1 MANYNKLIKMLQS
14 EYSHNKKWQLLF
26 IIFVIFISFYSIL
39 ILQNG
44 EFDGLS
50 FIDLLVIVI
59 VDLCVVRFSFIV
71 HKLNKIIVNNGDTE
85 IILLNDIR
93 DVNLWLNKNRTL
105 LIKFALIPTG
115 SSYYSWGFIET
126 EKVFQLIFVN
136 MSKSNSI
143 VILDIDKKE
152 ISNSSYQKLILKWI
166 GKGKRE
172 YERKQRSIRKY
183 IFPITSFYEKL

>member
-1 MANYNKLIKMLQS
+1 MLQS

-50 FIDLLVIVI
+50 FIDLLVTVI

-152 ISNSSYQKLILKWI
+152 ISNSSYQKLILKLI

-183 IFPITSFYEKL
+183 IFPITDRKSVV

>member
-50 FIDLLVIVI
+50 FIDLLVTVI

>member
-1 MANYNKLIKMLQS
+1 MLQS

-26 IIFVIFISFYSIL
+26 IIFVIFNIFYSIL

-50 FIDLLVIVI
+50 FIDLLVTVI

>member
-1 MANYNKLIKMLQS
+1 MLQS

-50 FIDLLVIVI
+50 FIDLLVTVI

-105 LIKFALIPTG
+105 LIKFCLL
-115 SSYYSWGFIET
+115 Y
-126 EKVFQLIFVN
+126 
-136 MSKSNSI
+136 
-143 VILDIDKKE
+143 
-152 ISNSSYQKLILKWI
+152 
-166 GKGKRE
+166 
-172 YERKQRSIRKY
+172 
-183 IFPITSFYEKL
+183 TSPSPRD